1 MSEICQV
8 CGLPIELCMCGEI
21 AKEQQKIVI
30 YTLRRRFGKLM
41 TVIEG
46 IDHKEID
53 LKSLTKQ
60 LKEQCACGGTAKE
73 GKVELQGDQREK
85 VKKALIS
92 SGFSESSI
100 EVK

>member
-8 CGLPIELCMCGEI
+8 CGLPLELCMCGEI
-21 AKEQQKIVI
+21 AKEQQKVVI

-41 TVIEG
+41 TIIEG
-46 IDHKEID
+46 IDQKDIDHKT
-53 LKSLTKQ
+53 LTKK
-60 LKEQCACGGTAKE
+60 LKEQCACGGTAKD
-73 GKVELQGDQREK
+73 GKIELQGEQREK
-85 VKKALIS
+85 VKKALIA